1 MAKSE
6 LRHVFTPDRPTLPGC
21 ADIMYKSDKKLLILD
36 ADGTTID
43 AFSAIEAAF
52 AHHGLV
58 IGDETRFQ
66 KRHKLLKYMG
76 GLKEFPS
83 IIRKNLR
90 KNSRAQLI
98 DTLTGIYRQEA
109 RLYDGIADLIREL
122 IAAPDITVG
131 IVTRNVTIEPLE
143 TLRQLFLRHDIDIAE
158 LDFLVHIPLKDTKT
172 AQFCATREQFG
183 VNPARAFIC
192 GDEHKDFMAAVS
204 TGMHPFMVS
213 YGFECHDRLTTK
225 FEIPHELISR
235 SSAELC
241 CRIRHAL
248 DLGVLA
254 QAPYQNSS
262 RLMAPNIQ

>member
-1 MAKSE
+1 
-6 LRHVFTPDRPTLPGC
+6 
-21 ADIMYKSDKKLLILD
+21 MYKSDKKLLILD

-158 LDFLVHIPLKDTKT
+158 LDFLVHIPSRTPRPRSF
-172 AQFCATREQFG
+172 A
-183 VNPARAFIC
+183 PRAN
-192 GDEHKDFMAAVS
+192 
-204 TGMHPFMVS
+204 
-213 YGFECHDRLTTK
+213 
-225 FEIPHELISR
+225 
-235 SSAELC
+235 SSAST
-241 CRIRHAL
+241 RRGPSSA
-248 DLGVLA
+248 A
-254 QAPYQNSS
+254 TSTRTSWRRSAPACTRSWSPTASN
-262 RLMAPNIQ
+262 ATTG

>member
-1 MAKSE
+1 M
-6 LRHVFTPDRPTLPGC
+6 
-21 ADIMYKSDKKLLILD
+21 
-36 ADGTTID
+36 
-43 AFSAIEAAF
+43 
-52 AHHGLV
+52 

-66 KRHKLLKYMG
+66 KRHKLLKYLG

-83 IIRKNLR
+83 IMRKNLR

-98 DTLTGIYRQEA
+98 DTPTAIYRREA
-109 RLYDGIADLIREL
+109 RLYVGIADLLREL

-131 IVTRNVTIEPLE
+131 IVSRNVTLKPLE

-158 LDFLVHIPLKDTKT
+158 LDFLVHIPLKDAKT
-172 AQFCATREQFG
+172 VQFRATCEQFG
-183 VNPARAFIC
+183 VNLARAFMC
-192 GDEHKDFMAAVS
+192 GDEHKDFMAAIS

-213 YGFECHDRLTTK
+213 SGFECHDRLTSR
-225 FEIPHELISR
+225 FEISHELISR

-262 RLMAPNIQ
+262 RLTAPNTQ